1 MHVARHVVDARARVF
16 ARDAKAGT
24 VAIVTPAVRQA
35 DNSGAHRR
43 RSLRQARR
51 PRLRPTR
58 AARIAVGQMAR
69 RGVHGVDK
77 QGTAR
82 RAFHQT
88 PGIVHPG
95 VVVAKLASSDQQELA
110 GRLAVGFRE
119 ELRARLAEQ
128 VTGRHI
134 GHAIRRGDPIPKA
147 PWLERSEIDTVR
159 KPAQLRQRQPVRP
172 DAEKRVD
179 EPLRPQPPGAKQCE
193 PAEGTRDE
201 DPTSE
206 LGHDLPVE
214 PLRLPFVG

>member
-1 MHVARHVVDARARVF
+1 
-16 ARDAKAGT
+16 
-24 VAIVTPAVRQA
+24 
-35 DNSGAHRR
+35 
-43 RSLRQARR
+43 
-51 PRLRPTR
+51 
-58 AARIAVGQMAR
+58 MAR
-69 RGVHGVDK
+69 LGVLGMDK
-77 QGTAR
+77 QGAAR

-128 VTGRHI
+128 VIGRHI

-159 KPAQLRQRQPVRP
+159 KPAQLRQRQPVGP

-179 EPLRPQPPGAKQCE
+179 EPLRPQPPGAASSAK

-214 PLRLPFVG
+214 PLRRLSWDDRLRILRHVAHREGIQREIVVCDAKAAERAGG